1 MLEFPERP
9 GALRRFLEG
18 IHAGWSISLFHY
30 RNHGAGASALLCP
43 AAKVIDESC
52 ADIGKVLAGI
62 QVPPNDTEE
71 FEKFLQNLGYPYVE
85 ETDNPVYKRY
95 LRG

>member
-1 MLEFPERP
+1 MEYLIIPLSKPRSRYVPFSPSCTLVSDSR
-9 GALRRFLEG
+9 
-18 IHAGWSISLFHY
+18 Y
-30 RNHGAGASALLCP
+30 RTDL
-43 AAKVIDESC
+43 
-52 ADIGKVLAGI
+52 GKVLAGI

-85 ETDNPVYKRY
+85 ETENEVYKKY